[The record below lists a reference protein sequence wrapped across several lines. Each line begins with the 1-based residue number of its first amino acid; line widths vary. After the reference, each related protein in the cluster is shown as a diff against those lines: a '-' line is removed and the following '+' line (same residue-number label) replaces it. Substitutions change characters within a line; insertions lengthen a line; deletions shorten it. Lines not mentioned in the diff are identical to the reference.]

1 MANKQSDEAFKA
13 DFREAVAE
21 VYGSWK
27 RVAELD
33 EVIAKARVALER
45 AVTERRNVEQEAIRE
60 AEALAEAV
68 PRAAALGIDV
78 RSAMRE
84 FPAIPGYWQP

>member
-1 MANKQSDEAFKA
+1 MANKKSDEEFKA
-13 DFREAVAE
+13 DFRVAVAE

-33 EVIAKARVALER
+33 EVISKARVALER
-45 AVTERRNVEQEAIRE
+45 AVIERTNVEQDAISE
-60 AEALAEAV
+60 AEALAKAA
-68 PRAAALGIDV
+68 PRAAILDIDV
-78 RSAMRE
+78 RGTMRE